1 MSNQHNKSPVFESIR
16 DAGVEKRWVSELLE
30 FLPSMPNDML
40 YDPACLKPRA
50 MIGIDSEIIMSYA
63 YTLPAGDVRGLYLDN
78 LNL

>member
-40 YDPACLKPRA
+40 YDPACL
-50 MIGIDSEIIMSYA
+50 
-63 YTLPAGDVRGLYLDN
+63 TLPAGDVRGLYLDN